1 MPTIHFIARFIAGQI
16 DSEVYSYAL
25 TPWPTQKPNPIDADE
40 VSLNLFT
47 VGVIMIISTRMI
59 ILSLP
64 SVFDDRRGKCIGSPL
79 FFRGVSQSTGI
90 SGHVVDEAALNFI
103 RKVIKNI
110 RTMIMQQGCGFAGC
124 RPNVLELPYTS
135 RRGASLGHNWQT
147 CR

>member
-25 TPWPTQKPNPIDADE
+25 TPWPTQKPNPTIADE
-40 VSLNLFT
+40 VSLNFFT
-47 VGVIMIISTRMI
+47 VGVTMIISTRMI

-79 FFRGVSQSTGI
+79 YFRGVSQPAGI
-90 SGHVVDEAALNFI
+90 SGHVVDEVVLNFI

-110 RTMIMQQGCGFAGC
+110 RTMIMQQGCGFSRC
-124 RPNVLELPYTS
+124 RPKGIGITIHFEASRELGP
-135 RRGASLGHNWQT
+135 
-147 CR
+147 